1 MTSSSLRL
9 LGAFALETPCSPVP
23 LRLGRK
29 AQAVLAAAA
38 LGGAAGVSRA
48 RLIALL
54 WPDHAEDE
62 ARGALRQCLHL
73 LRRSLGGAVD
83 LLNSDGER
91 LVVCDRA
98 CEVDVVRF
106 EALSASGDLAGMAT
120 AAALYRGDFL
130 ESLEAGTDF
139 ERWAATE
146 RERLRNIACGVL
158 ARLGESVLDQPDR
171 ERAVQLAHRLLA
183 NDPVHEG
190 CWRALMQL
198 YVKAGLRAKALQ
210 AWNDCREALRGE
222 LGVEPAAETAAL
234 FHRLSG
240 WPESPLAAPPAA
252 QEISRTGVPRIPVVS
267 GPRAGD
273 HPRVVDLN
281 LRGWEAFCRCTPQDN
296 LLARAAF
303 EEAVRLAGD
312 HAEIIARVG
321 WTHWMESVFGWTVEP
336 ERSMDLAEQWASR
349 AIACNRTGRSTPH
362 TLMGKVLLRRRR
374 FDEGLAQLRVA
385 VELEPQYA
393 WAHFHLAEGLLLAGE
408 FDTALDAVDRAIALD
423 LNDHGM
429 FLTIRGLA
437 LRMTN
442 ELEAAQAV
450 MESAVTRNPDYFWA
464 HAALAGIHAERGQFE
479 RARAEAATARRLNAR
494 FSVSS
499 HAAALPMRHPEHQQ
513 RMARALQAAGVPAD
527 SPAPELRGA

>member
-9 LGAFALETPCSPVP
+9 LGAFALEAPCSPGP

-73 LRRSLGGAVD
+73 LRRSLGDTVD
-83 LLNSDGER
+83 LLNIDGER
-91 LVVCDRA
+91 LFVSDRA
-98 CEVDVVRF
+98 CQVDVVRF
-106 EALSASGDLAGMAT
+106 EALSASADLAGLVT
-120 AAALYRGDFL
+120 AAALYPGEFL
-130 ESLEAGTDF
+130 ESLEAGAEF
-139 ERWAATE
+139 ARWATTE

-158 ARLGESVLDQPDR
+158 TRLSDSVLDQADR
-171 ERAVQLAHRLLA
+171 EQAVQLAHRLLA

-198 YVKAGLRAKALQ
+198 HAGAGLRAKALQ
-210 AWNDCREALRGE
+210 AWNGCREALRRE
-222 LGVEPAAETAAL
+222 LDVEPAAETAAL
-234 FHRLSG
+234 FHRVAG
-240 WPESPLAAPPAA
+240 WPEAPLTAAPAA
-252 QEISRTGVPRIPVVS
+252 QTGVPRIPVVS
-267 GPRAGD
+267 GPRVGD

-312 HAEIIARVG
+312 HAEVIARVG
-321 WTHWMESVFGWTVEP
+321 WTHWMESVFGWSADP
-336 ERSMDLAEQWASR
+336 GRSMDLAQQWASR
-349 AIACNRTGRSTPH
+349 AIACNRGGRSTPH

-374 FDEGLAQLRVA
+374 FDEGLTQLRLA
-385 VELEPQYA
+385 VDLEPQYA

-408 FDTALDAVDRAIALD
+408 FDAALAAVDRAMGLD

-442 ELEAAQAV
+442 QLPAALAV
-450 MESAVTRNPDYFWA
+450 MESAATRNPDYFWA
-464 HAALAGIHAERGQFE
+464 HMGLAGIHAELGQLGS
-479 RARAEAATARRLNAR
+479 ARTAAATARRLNPR
-494 FSVSS
+494 FSVTFL
-499 HAAALPMRHPEHQQ
+499 AAALPMRHPEHQQ
-513 RMARALQAAGVPAD
+513 RMARALRAAGVPVD
-527 SPAPELRGA
+527 SPALAARDA